1 MIKRPGWILPKIK
14 IRPCQGQIFWK
25 PAPPVERERE
35 QVNYISEVV
44 LIAFSCANFIE
55 LCELVLTNIETLP
68 MLIFCFV
75 LSCDLVNVCWFPGW
89 LAEPRPKRL
98 GVRLLSILTW
108 ERHQGVVFCCLLSN
122 TDLRRLGSPW
132 FFWSFGFP
140 LLPFLGLLGQFLVKK
155 MMGCFTWEAAPPRL
169 VHCQSPVDGCPVT
182 QCIWRL
188 CLYGNRINLVSLPLK
203 TEWNLLL

>member
-14 IRPCQGQIFWK
+14 IHPCQGQIFWK

-55 LCELVLTNIETLP
+55 LCELVLTNIETLS
-68 MLIFCFV
+68 IFCFV
-75 LSCDLVNVCWFPGW
+75 LSCDLVNVSWFPSW
-89 LAEPRPKRL
+89 LSEPRPKRL

-108 ERHQGVVFCCLLSN
+108 ERHQDVVFCFLLSN

-140 LLPFLGLLGQFLVKK
+140 LLPFLGLLGQFLVKN
-155 MMGCFTWEAAPPRL
+155 
-169 VHCQSPVDGCPVT
+169 DG
-182 QCIWRL
+182 WL
-188 CLYGNRINLVSLPLK
+188 
-203 TEWNLLL
+203 